1 MSIWRRFVSWVDRR
15 TTPEPTIDE
24 LALDAIMRIRG
35 RLEEALRAQNRQ
47 RARLLGVVV
56 TVALYP
62 DTAHTPEFR
71 SSTIALLD
79 EISPNWRT
87 WAGE

>member
-1 MSIWRRFVSWVDRR
+1 MDRR

-35 RLEEALRAQNRQ
+35 RLEEALRAQNRLHEQ